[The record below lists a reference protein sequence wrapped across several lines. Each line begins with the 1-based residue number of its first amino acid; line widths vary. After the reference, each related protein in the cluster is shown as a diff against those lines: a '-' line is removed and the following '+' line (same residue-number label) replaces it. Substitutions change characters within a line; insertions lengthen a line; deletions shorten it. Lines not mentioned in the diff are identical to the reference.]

1 MPLMQDCPLGHS
13 HGTGPSATM
22 VFEDS
27 DRPPPALRRHFTY
40 RLNVLSRLNDLMSQE
55 LYLKG
60 CGLSLPETRCVAAIG
75 SFPESLTVNDVSFE
89 TNLDKAQVSRTVKTL
104 VDRGL
109 MSKRPSPVDGRCVQL
124 TLTPPGQTCY
134 TKVMVLI
141 AQRNLDLMQCLSEQ
155 EQELLVDMFD
165 RMLERARQQLA
176 TSRLA

>member
-1 MPLMQDCPLGHS
+1 MQDRPLGHS

-89 TNLDKAQVSRTVKTL
+89 TNLDKAQVSRSVKSL
-104 VDRGL
+104 VERGL
-109 MSKRPSPVDGRCVQL
+109 VSRRPCPIDGRAVLLSLSAAGQAVWQQVMQL
-124 TLTPPGQTCY
+124 
-134 TKVMVLI
+134 I
-141 AQRNLDLMQCLSEQ
+141 EQRNYDLMECLSED
-155 EQELLVDMFD
+155 ERTLLLDMCD
-165 RMLERARQQLA
+165 RMLEQAKLQYQA
-176 TSRLA
+176 SREC

>member
-1 MPLMQDCPLGHS
+1 
-13 HGTGPSATM
+13 M

-89 TNLDKAQVSRTVKTL
+89 TNLDKAQVSRSVKSL
-104 VDRGL
+104 VERGL
-109 MSKRPSPVDGRCVQL
+109 VSRRPSPIDGRAVLLSLSAAGHSVWQQVMQL
-124 TLTPPGQTCY
+124 
-134 TKVMVLI
+134 I
-141 AQRNLDLMQCLSEQ
+141 EQRNYDLMECLSED
-155 EQELLVDMFD
+155 ERTLLLDMCD
-165 RMLERARQQLA
+165 RMLEQAKLQYQA
-176 TSRLA
+176 SRES

>member
-1 MPLMQDCPLGHS
+1 MAAS
-13 HGTGPSATM
+13 HRIAPTLQRQM
-22 VFEDS
+22 
-27 DRPPPALRRHFTY
+27 TY
-40 RLNVLSRLNDLMSQE
+40 RLNVLSKLNDMLSQE
-55 LYLKG
+55 LYLQG
-60 CGLSLPETRCVAAIG
+60 TGLSLPEARCLAAVG
-75 SFPESLTVNDVSFE
+75 SVPGDLTVNEVAFE

-134 TKVMVLI
+134 TKVMALI